1 MRMESNFTM
10 RGDLS
15 KSLESGNIVKCTRLL
30 FKPIIYSRVLSL
42 ELFLLETSSVS
53 VSDKTP
59 VVI

>member
-30 FKPIIYSRVLSL
+30 FEPIIYSRVLSL

-53 VSDKTP
+53 V
-59 VVI
+59 